1 MSNQSETD
9 LVRRIM
15 LCLGKFPGVRVFRNN
30 TGTAWQ
36 GSGVLNVQRS
46 MQVNVQ
52 KGDVILKQGR
62 IVHFG
67 LCKGSSDVI
76 GFHSVTVTPEM
87 VGKTVA
93 IFLAP
98 EIKTPTGRATPEQK
112 NFIAQVNAFG
122 GIGFVARS
130 EEEAA
135 ELFKKAGK

>member
-1 MSNQSETD
+1 MSNSTETD

-15 LCLGKFPGVRVFRNN
+15 LALGKFPGVRVFRNN

-36 GSGVLNVQRS
+36 GNSVYNVPKA
-46 MQVNVQ
+46 MTVNVN

-67 LCKGSSDVI
+67 LCKGSSDII

-93 IFLAP
+93 IFAAV
-98 EIKTPTGRATPEQK
+98 EVKTPTGKATPEQK
-112 NFIAQVNAFG
+112 NFIAQVNGFG

-130 EEEAA
+130 EEEAE
-135 ELFKKAGK
+135 ELFKNR